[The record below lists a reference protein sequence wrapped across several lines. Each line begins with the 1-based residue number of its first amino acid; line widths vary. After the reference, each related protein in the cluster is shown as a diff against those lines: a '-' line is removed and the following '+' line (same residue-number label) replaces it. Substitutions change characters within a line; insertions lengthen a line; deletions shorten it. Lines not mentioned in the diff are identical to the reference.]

1 MRPCESR
8 RRVKFGVEG
17 EGEGVGGAMAV
28 EMEKKV
34 MAESRECG
42 GASERWINAGAEVRI
57 RVWGDSSVVEEAG
70 VGEVDRQ
77 RVGGGA
83 PRPWATGRAEGAELS
98 GRGRPSGE
106 SRRGK
111 TIRLVTRKTV
121 RGVVGRKIKLI
132 GQSYRSLTHHR
143 SCVGRPSD
151 NRH

>member
-1 MRPCESR
+1 
-8 RRVKFGVEG
+8 
-17 EGEGVGGAMAV
+17 MAV

-83 PRPWATGRAEGAELS
+83 PRPWRAGR
-98 GRGRPSGE
+98 RGRSCQAE
-106 SRRGK
+106 EDRRG
-111 TIRLVTRKTV
+111 
-121 RGVVGRKIKLI
+121 
-132 GQSYRSLTHHR
+132 SHDE
-143 SCVGRPSD
+143 GRPLGS
-151 NRH
+151 